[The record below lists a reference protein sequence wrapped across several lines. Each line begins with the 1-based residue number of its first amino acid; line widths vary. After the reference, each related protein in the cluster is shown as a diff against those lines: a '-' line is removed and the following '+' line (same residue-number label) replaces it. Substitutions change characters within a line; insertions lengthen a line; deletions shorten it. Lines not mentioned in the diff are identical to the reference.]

1 MNLSG
6 SPIDYVFAFLGGV
19 LVSFSPCVYPL
30 LPISTSYI
38 GINAVNSKLKG
49 FTLSL
54 TYVTGI
60 AITYA
65 ILGLI
70 ASLTG
75 GIFGRIS
82 SHYITYLVVG
92 GVMVLFSLSMF
103 DLFHI
108 SLADKIKIPKHN
120 HKKHDYLST
129 FILGLTS
136 GLVVGPCVT
145 TVLGTILA
153 YLATKRNLIYGATL
167 LFSFAY
173 GMGLIFILIGTFS
186 GLLLNMPKPGH
197 WLKYLKRLSAGI
209 ILIMGLYFIREGI
222 RRI

>member
-6 SPIDYVFAFLGGV
+6 SPVDYVFAFFGGV

-30 LPISTSYI
+30 LPVSTSYI

-60 AITYA
+60 AVTYA

-75 GIFGRIS
+75 SIFGRIS
-82 SHYITYLVVG
+82 SHYITYMVVG
-92 GVMVLFSLSMF
+92 GVMLIFSFSMF
-103 DLFHI
+103 DLFHL
-108 SLADKIKIPKHN
+108 SLFDKIRLPKHN

-129 FILGLTS
+129 FILGLIS

-145 TVLGTILA
+145 TVLGAILA
-153 YLATKRNLIYGATL
+153 YLATKRNLFYGATL
-167 LFSFAY
+167 LFVFAY

-186 GLLLNMPKPGH
+186 GFLLNLPKPGR
-197 WLKYLKRLSAGI
+197 WLKYLRRLSAVI
-209 ILIMGLYFIREGI
+209 VLIMGLYFIREGI

>member
-6 SPIDYVFAFLGGV
+6 SPVDYIFAFFGGV

-60 AITYA
+60 AFTYA

-75 GIFGRIS
+75 SIFGRIS

-92 GVMVLFSLSMF
+92 SIMLLFSLSMF
-103 DLFHI
+103 DLFHL
-108 SLADKIKIPKHN
+108 SLAEKIKLPKHN

-129 FILGLTS
+129 FILGLIS

-145 TVLGTILA
+145 TVLGAILA
-153 YLATKRNLIYGATL
+153 YLATKRNVVYGATL
-167 LFSFAY
+167 LFVFAY

-186 GLLLNMPKPGH
+186 GFLLNLPKPGR
-197 WLKYLKRLSAGI
+197 WLKYLKRLSAVI
-209 ILIMGLYFIREGI
+209 VLIMGLYFIREGI